1 MQLKVAVIGGGA
13 AGYFAAIKAAENK
26 AEVHLLEKT
35 SKVLGKVK
43 ISGGGRCNVTNA
55 TFNPV
60 QLSKNYPRG
69 EKFLKKA
76 FNVFNAEHTVKWF
89 EDRGVKIKEEPDKRM
104 FPESN
109 DSQTIID
116 CLQKEAFKC
125 HVNLRLSSTVTGL
138 TSKEGNKIGLVI
150 NGIEEVFDR
159 VIVCTGGQ
167 PKIEG
172 LNWLSDLGHTIERP
186 VPSLFTFK
194 IQDKKLASLMG
205 LSVPDAK
212 IRVIGEKK
220 LQETGPLLV
229 THWGVSGPV
238 VLRTSAWGARALSDK
253 NYHFSI
259 LISWFNK
266 YSDQDLRVFI
276 QEQKEKLRK
285 KQIKNNNPFTLPQ
298 RLWDYCLDKIGIPES
313 KMWLDLSK
321 KELNKLV
328 EMLLSDEYEVK
339 GTTKF
344 KEEFVTCGGVSLTD
358 IDVKTMQSKHINN
371 LYFAGEL
378 MDIDGITGGFNFQA
392 AWTTGFISGCSASV
406 LLE

>member
-1 MQLKVAVIGGGA
+1 MQPKVAVIGGGA

-55 TFNPV
+55 TFNTV

-76 FNVFNAEHTVKWF
+76 FNIFNAEHTLEWF
-89 EDRGVKIKEEPDKRM
+89 GKRGVKIKEEPDKRM

-116 CLQKEAFKC
+116 CLQKEAFKN
-125 HVNLRLSSTVTGL
+125 HVNLRLSSTVTKL
-138 TSKEGNKIGLVI
+138 ITKPDNKVGLVI
-150 NGIEEVFDR
+150 NGNEEVFDS
-159 VIVCTGGQ
+159 VIICTGGQ
-167 PKIEG
+167 PKIDG
-172 LNWLSDLGHTIERP
+172 LKWLADLGHKIEKP

-194 IQDKKLASLMG
+194 IQDKKLTSLMG

-212 IRVIGEKK
+212 VRVIGEKK

-229 THWGVSGPV
+229 THWGISGPV
-238 VLRTSAWGARALSDK
+238 VLRTSAWGARVLSDK

-266 YSDQDLRVFI
+266 YSDQDLRTFI

-285 KQIKNNNPFTLPQ
+285 KQIKNNNPFALPQ
-298 RLWDYCLDKIGIPES
+298 RLWDYCLDKVGIPES
-313 KMWLDLSK
+313 KLWLDLSK
-321 KELNKLV
+321 KELNKIV
-328 EMLLSDEYEVK
+328 EMLLADEYEVK

-358 IDVKTMQSKHINN
+358 IDVKTMQSKHIKN

-392 AWTTGFISGCSASV
+392 AWTTGFISGFSASRI
-406 LLE
+406 LE